1 MAGMSLHGLPDIF
14 RELPMTDRRVAAEV
28 MDLLMRD
35 TDRATGCAA
44 VVVCDEEDRG
54 LQPVLLHDDPPPR
67 SVPRSVPLRRR
78 GGRSSGRE
86 REWDRDAVHD
96 RRDVAR
102 DPSRLVG
109 LEDFDRL
116 LDLLL
121 PLVVARSG
129 SVLLGRGR
137 PRGTVADDV
146 DRLWHQHAIDRC
158 RALDV
163 PLLGF
168 YVATGDGIFRLPDP
182 LTAVS

>member
-1 MAGMSLHGLPDIF
+1 MAGMSLHGLPDMF
-14 RELPMTDRRVAAEV
+14 RELPMTDRRVAADV

-44 VVVCDEEDRG
+44 VVVCDEEHRG

-67 SVPRSVPLRRR
+67 SIPLRSS
-78 GGRSSGRE
+78 GTRSSGRA
-86 REWDRDAVHD
+86 RQRARDD
-96 RRDVAR
+96 GRDCHEVAR

-137 PRGTVADDV
+137 PRGMVADDV